1 MAIRVGDRIPSVTF
15 KWMGSESPIDVR
27 SSTTDEVFRGKTVA
41 VFGLPGA
48 YTPVCSEEHLPG
60 FVRHAE
66 ELKAKG
72 IDAITCISV
81 NDPFVMQAW
90 AQELN
95 VSNDVMMLCDPKVEF
110 TNAVGLC
117 LDLSDFGLGD
127 RSERYSMLVEDG
139 VVKALNVEE
148 SILSCEMSSAEALLE
163 QVEACV

>member
-1 MAIRVGDRIPSVTF
+1 MTIKVGDRIKSATF
-15 KWMGSESPIDVR
+15 KWMGTESPIDVR
-27 SSTTDEVFRGKTVA
+27 SSSSDEIFKGKTVA

-48 YTPVCSEEHLPG
+48 YTPVCSAEHLPG
-60 FVRHAE
+60 FVNHAD
-66 ELKAKG
+66 ELKANG
-72 IDAITCISV
+72 VDTIACISV

-90 AQELN
+90 AQDHN
-95 VSNDVMMLCDPKVEF
+95 VSNNVMMLCDPKVEF

-148 SILSCEMSSAEALLE
+148 SILSCETSSANALLE
-163 QVEACV
+163 QVEA

>member
-1 MAIRVGDRIPSVTF
+1 MTIKVGDRIPSAIF
-15 KWMGSESPIDVR
+15 KWMGNESPIDVR
-27 SSTTDEVFRGKTVA
+27 NSSSDEIFKGKTVA
-41 VFGLPGA
+41 VFGLPGP
-48 YTPVCSEEHLPG
+48 YTPVCSAEHLPG
-60 FVRHAE
+60 FVHHAD

-72 IDAITCISV
+72 IDAIACVSV

-90 AQELN
+90 AQDHN

-139 VVKALNVEE
+139 VVKAINIEE
-148 SILSCEMSSAEALLE
+148 SILSCEMSSADALLE
-163 QVEACV
+163 QVEAYV

>member
-1 MAIRVGDRIPSVTF
+1 MTIKVGDRIPSVAF
-15 KWMGSESPIDVR
+15 KWMGPESSIDVR
-27 SSTTDEVFRGKTVA
+27 SSTSDEIFKGKTVA

-60 FVRHAE
+60 FVGHAE

-72 IDAITCISV
+72 VDTIVCISV

-90 AQELN
+90 AQDLK
-95 VSNDVMMLCDPKVEF
+95 VSNNIMMLCDPKVEF

-139 VVKALNVEE
+139 EVKALNVEE
-148 SILSCEMSSAEALLE
+148 SILSCEISSADALLE
-163 QVEACV
+163 QVEA

>member
-1 MAIRVGDRIPSVTF
+1 MTIKVGDRIPSVTF
-15 KWMGSESPIDVR
+15 KWMGPDSALDVR
-27 SSTTDEVFRGKTVA
+27 SSSSDEIFKGKTVA
-41 VFGLPGA
+41 IFGLPGA

-60 FVRHAE
+60 FVNHAD

-72 IDAITCISV
+72 VDTIACVSV

-90 AQELN
+90 AQDHK
-95 VSNDVMMLCDPKVEF
+95 VSSDVMMLCDPKVEF

-148 SILSCEMSSAEALLE
+148 SILSCETSSADALLE
-163 QVEACV
+163 QVGA

>member
-1 MAIRVGDRIPSVTF
+1 MTIKVGDRIPSATF
-15 KWMGSESPIDVR
+15 KWMGTESPIGVR
-27 SSTTDEVFRGKTVA
+27 SSSSDEIFKGKTVA

-48 YTPVCSEEHLPG
+48 YTPVCSAEHLPG
-60 FVRHAE
+60 FVNHAD
-66 ELKAKG
+66 ELKANG
-72 IDAITCISV
+72 VDTIACISV

-90 AQELN
+90 AQDHN
-95 VSNDVMMLCDPKVEF
+95 VSNNVMMLCDPKVEF

-148 SILSCEMSSAEALLE
+148 SILSCETSSANALLE
-163 QVEACV
+163 QVEA